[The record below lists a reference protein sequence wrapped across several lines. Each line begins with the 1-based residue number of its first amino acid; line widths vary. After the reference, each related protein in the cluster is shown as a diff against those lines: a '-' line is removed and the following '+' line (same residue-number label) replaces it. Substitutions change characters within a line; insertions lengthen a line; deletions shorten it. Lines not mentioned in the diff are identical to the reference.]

1 MKLKPIKVSMLNQYI
16 KNLLKSN
23 SIFYNLYVEGEISN
37 IKISKTGYTFFTL
50 KDESSAISCVCYYPD
65 DKVADGDKV
74 IVNGKLEVYEA
85 RGTYQIVVNNIEKT
99 GLGNIFKELELLK
112 AKLKERGLFDKNK
125 EIPLLPSKI
134 GIVTSKNGAAVQDI
148 IRSFNMVNA
157 GLDIYIYD
165 CLVQGDNAKHSIIEG
180 IKYFNNDT
188 IVDIIL
194 IARGGG
200 SSEDLKVFNEL
211 EVAES
216 IFMSKIP
223 VVTGIGHDTDIS
235 LSDYTADVHCH
246 TPTAAAEYI
255 IRGYKN
261 IGLQLES
268 YYKDLLVKTKN
279 ELKYLEASLNTFQY
293 ILKTYNPSN
302 VIVMLKNQCDMQK
315 TKLSN
320 HVNNELINKLSNL
333 NIMYEKLLGHDY
345 RKQLKN
351 GYSLV
356 FNKDNKLIKDI
367 DNVKTGD
374 KVKIMFNNFSIEA
387 EVNNILQEKDDMRG
401 A

>member
-16 KNLLKSN
+16 KNLLKNN

-50 KDESSAISCVCYYPD
+50 KDENSAINCVCYYPD

-85 RGTYQIVVNNIEKT
+85 RGTYQIIVNNIEKT

-125 EIPLLPSKI
+125 EVPLLPSKI

-148 IRSFNMVNA
+148 IRSFNMINA

-268 YYKDLLVKTKN
+268 YIKELTVKTKN
-279 ELKYLEASLNTFQY
+279 ELKYNEVNLNTYQY
-293 ILKTYNPSN
+293 ILKTYNPNN
-302 VIVMLKNQCDMQK
+302 VIMMLKNQCEAEK
-315 TKLSN
+315 SKLIN
-320 HVNNELINKLSNL
+320 YIINELSRKQNSLNLMHERILS
-333 NIMYEKLLGHDY
+333 HDY

-351 GYSLV
+351 GYSLI

-367 DNVKTGD
+367 DNVNTGE
-374 KVKIMFNNFSIEA
+374 KIKIMFDKFSIEA
-387 EVNNILQEKDDMRG
+387 EVNNILQEKDDIRG

>member
-1 MKLKPIKVSMLNQYI
+1 MKLKPIKVSMLNQYV

-65 DKVADGDKV
+65 EKVADGDKV
-74 IVNGKLEVYEA
+74 VVNGKLEVYEA

-134 GIVTSKNGAAVQDI
+134 GVITSKNGAAVQDI

-157 GLDIYIYD
+157 GLDIAIYD
-165 CLVQGDNAKHSIIEG
+165 CLVQGESAKHSIIEA
-180 IKYFNNDT
+180 IEHFNNKA

-200 SSEDLKVFNEL
+200 SSEDLKVFNKL

-223 VVTGIGHDTDIS
+223 VVTGIGHDTDIT

-261 IGLQLES
+261 ISLQLEA
-268 YYKDLLVKTKN
+268 YFKELVAKTKN
-279 ELKYLEASLNTFQY
+279 EFKNIEASLNTYQY
-293 ILKTYNPSN
+293 ILKTYNPN
-302 VIVMLKNQCDMQK
+302 NIIIMLRNQCDIQK
-315 TKLSN
+315 SKLLN
-320 HVNNELINKLSNL
+320 HINNELSKKFNSLNL
-333 NIMYEKLLGHDY
+333 MYEKVLSHDY

-351 GYSLV
+351 GYSLI

-367 DNVKTGD
+367 DNVNTGD
-374 KVKIMFNNFSIEA
+374 KIKILFDKFSIEA
-387 EVNNILQEKDDMRG
+387 EITKVLQEQDDIQG
-401 A
+401 E